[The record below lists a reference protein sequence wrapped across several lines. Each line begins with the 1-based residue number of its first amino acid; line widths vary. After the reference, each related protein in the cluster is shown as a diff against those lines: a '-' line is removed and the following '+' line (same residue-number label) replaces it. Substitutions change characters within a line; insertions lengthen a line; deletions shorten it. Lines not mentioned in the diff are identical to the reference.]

1 MSAIDLLV
9 AAGSPS
15 VLGMIHG
22 SAYRDDI
29 AAYARDRVDL
39 SRAGTALSVADVL
52 DLAEQMLPAHE
63 AYDAGLFEEMCSLA
77 DAAGITPAEALIV
90 GGYTDFIDTVRS
102 VAGTAPHQDACTA
115 VITSD
120 AGSDGAGFLAQTWDM
135 HASATAHVFMFD
147 VRPTDAPRALVF
159 TTHGTLGQIG
169 MNEAGIAVGI
179 NNLTMT
185 DGAIGVTWPFAV
197 RRALAATDFDTAVA
211 AILDAPLA
219 GGHSFLVRDASGR
232 GAMIEASATASH
244 VTQLDQQP
252 LIHTNHCLAPTT
264 RTVEAP
270 RPEDL
275 VASSLIR
282 LEQAAEM
289 LAGTG
294 GPVTADGLMSMLS
307 DERSI
312 CRYPT
317 PPFDYETSG
326 AVVMRPATRELW
338 ACKGRPSEHEFERFE
353 VTAS

>member
-1 MSAIDLLV
+1 
-9 AAGSPS
+9 
-15 VLGMIHG
+15 
-22 SAYRDDI
+22 
-29 AAYARDRVDL
+29 
-39 SRAGTALSVADVL
+39 
-52 DLAEQMLPAHE
+52 
-63 AYDAGLFEEMCSLA
+63 
-77 DAAGITPAEALIV
+77 
-90 GGYTDFIDTVRS
+90 
-102 VAGTAPHQDACTA
+102 
-115 VITSD
+115 
-120 AGSDGAGFLAQTWDM
+120 
-135 HASATAHVFMFD
+135 MFD

-197 RRALAATDFDTAVA
+197 RRG
-211 AILDAPLA
+211 A
-219 GGHSFLVRDASGR
+219 GSHRLRHGGGR
-232 GAMIEASATASH
+232 HPRRTTRRRAQFPGQGRLGPGAMIEASATASH

-264 RTVEAP
+264 RTVEAL